1 MQEDKEPVFDAAD
14 SLWLAI
20 AATAGMVRDMTANR
34 DSMRAALEPGFPT
47 ATDIA
52 DWLVRVLD
60 MPFRQANH
68 ATGRI
73 VSLAEE
79 KGCQLADLPLDAMRE
94 IEAGIT
100 DDIYN
105 VLSPEA
111 SAASRTSLG
120 GTAPDNVRKAAA
132 AARKRFP

>member
-1 MQEDKEPVFDAAD
+1 
-14 SLWLAI
+14 
-20 AATAGMVRDMTANR
+20 
-34 DSMRAALEPGFPT
+34 FPT
-47 ATDIA
+47 ATDLA

-60 MPFRQANH
+60 MPFRQAH
-68 ATGRI
+68 QATGRI